1 MKTVLITGANQG
13 IGLET
18 ARLLAR
24 QGYFVYLGC
33 RNPESGIHVVQTF
46 RQEGLKTFAW
56 VQLDVTDQGSVD
68 AAVDQV
74 SRQHPILDGLINN
87 AGILG
92 ARPSPDVPY
101 SLDEVQRVFNTNFFG
116 VMRVTQAFLPLLS
129 RSESPRI
136 VNVTSGLGSL
146 TLQSDPAWR
155 FSRYKHPAYVP
166 SKTALNAYTVL
177 LSAQLSGR
185 GFKVNSVDPGHTSTA
200 FNGYGGERG
209 PEISAVFVARAA
221 TLGPEG
227 VSGRFLSDEVPA
239 GELPW

>member
-33 RNPESGIHVVQTF
+33 RNPESGIQAVQTF
-46 RQEGLKTFAW
+46 RQEGLNTCAW

-68 AAVDQV
+68 AAVDTV
-74 SRQHPILDGLINN
+74 ASQHSVLDCLVNN
-87 AGILG
+87 AGIMG

-101 SLDEVQRVFNTNFFG
+101 SVEEVQRVFNTNLFG

-129 RSESPRI
+129 RSETPRI

-146 TLQSDPAWR
+146 TLQSDPTWR
-155 FSRYKHPAYVP
+155 FSRYKHPAYMP
-166 SKTALNAYTVL
+166 SKAALNAYTVL
-177 LSAQLSGR
+177 LSAQLSGK

-209 PEISAVFVARAA
+209 PEVSAVFVARAA
-221 TLGPEG
+221 TLGPDG
-227 VSGRFLSDEVPA
+227 VSGRFLSDEGPT

>member
-1 MKTVLITGANQG
+1 MKTVFITGANQG

-18 ARLLAR
+18 AKLLAR

-33 RNPESGIHVVQTF
+33 RNPESGAHAVEGLH
-46 RQEGLKTFAW
+46 QEGLKTCSW
-56 VQLDVTDQGSVD
+56 VQLDVTDQHSLD
-68 AAVDQV
+68 SAVDQV
-74 SRQHPILDGLINN
+74 SRQHPVLDSLVNN

-92 ARPSPDVPY
+92 ARPNLGEPY
-101 SLDEVQRVFNTNFFG
+101 SVEEVKRVFDTNFFG
-116 VMRVTQAFLPLLS
+116 VIRVTQAFLPLLS
-129 RSESPRI
+129 RSEAPRI

-146 TLQSDPAWR
+146 TLQSDPTWR

-166 SKTALNAYTVL
+166 SKAALNAYTIL
-177 LSAQLSGR
+177 LSAQLAGQ

-221 TLGPEG
+221 TLGPDG
-227 VSGRFLSDEVPA
+227 VSGRFLSDEGVA